1 MIPHPEELP
10 PGLELARTTPEFDE
24 HSIPAGL
31 RSGHRVADGVWG
43 RLVVYSG
50 EVDFCFDDEPKPRR
64 ICSGEHQVIQP
75 ARVHHLAVVGPVR
88 LAVVLHRPSA
98 DPVA

>member
-1 MIPHPEELP
+1 MQHPGGLP
-10 PGLELARTTPEFDE
+10 PGLEFARITPEFDE
-24 HSIPAGL
+24 HTIPGGL

-50 EVDFCFDDEPKPRR
+50 EVDFCFEDEPEPRR
-64 ICSGEHQVIQP
+64 IRSGEHQVIPP

-88 LAVVLHRPSA
+88 LAVEFHRAPTDS
-98 DPVA
+98 VT